1 MKKISIII
9 GIIIGL
15 LIIPINV
22 FARGSI
28 TPSTKNL
35 TITKGS
41 SATFTITAS
50 NAAGRIDISS
60 SNSSVASVNKFSD
73 FLDNSSTTITVTGV
87 SSGNATIT
95 VKLSDAATF
104 DTEEELTGSYSINVT
119 VNEPQTNNTEIE
131 QNNTSNNNTQ
141 SNTNIDN
148 SNTNNNTNANTNT
161 DDETESELSDNNM
174 LEELSIEGYELVKKE
189 NNVYELTVTNNITEI
204 NIVAKAEDSE
214 AYIEGAGKK
223 ELEIGLNKFEIIV
236 TAESGKERTYTINVT
251 RKDGYYI
258 NDIVD
263 IIDDIESK
271 TIDVTIEKNSKI
283 TKEILEIIKETKKII
298 NFNYYNEE
306 EKLIYSWVING
317 EEIKDILEIN
327 TSVFFSSEYKEK
339 IDILS
344 NYANGMYI
352 DFEYNGNFPENT
364 KIKLYVGDKFEDDK
378 LVNIYHYN
386 KEDNILENIKEEVIV
401 KDGYIEFNIAQGS
414 TYFITM
420 SNIHQEEI
428 KESTSKEINIYMII
442 AIIEAIIIIGLI
454 VFYIIKIKSS
464 TKLRYF

>member
-41 SATFTITAS
+41 SGVFTITAS
-50 NAAGRIDISS
+50 NAAGRVDISS

-161 DDETESELSDNNM
+161 DDETESDLSDNNI

>member
-41 SATFTITAS
+41 SGVFTITAS
-50 NAAGRIDISS
+50 NAAGRVDISS

>member
-60 SNSSVASVNKFSD
+60 SNSSVASVNKSSD
-73 FLDNSSTTITVTGV
+73 FLDNSSTTITVTGI

-95 VKLSDAATF
+95 VRLSDAATF

-141 SNTNIDN
+141 SNTNTDN

-189 NNVYELTVTNNITEI
+189 NNVYELAVTNNVTEI

-214 AYIEGAGKK
+214 AYVEGAGKK

-251 RKDGYYI
+251 RKDRYYI

-263 IIDDIESK
+263 IIEDIESNP
-271 TIDVTIEKNSKI
+271 IDVTIEKNSKI
-283 TKEILEIIKETKKII
+283 TKEILEKIKETKKTI

-306 EKLIYSWVING
+306 ELMYSWEING
-317 EEIKDILEIN
+317 EDIKDILEIN

-344 NYANGMYI
+344 NYANGMYVN
-352 DFEYNGNFPENT
+352 FEHNGNLPENT

-378 LVNIYHYN
+378 LVNIYYFN
-386 KEDNILENIKEEVIV
+386 KEDNSLEKVKEEVIV